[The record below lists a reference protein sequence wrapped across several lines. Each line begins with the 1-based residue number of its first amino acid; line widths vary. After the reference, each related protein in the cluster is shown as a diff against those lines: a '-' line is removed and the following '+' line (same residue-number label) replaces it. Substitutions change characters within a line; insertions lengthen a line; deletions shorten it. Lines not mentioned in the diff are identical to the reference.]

1 MLNKVFINVR
11 FRIALFLIKRSV
23 KTIEKGGYENIKK
36 GLKYFRWSVAIVPP
50 SKELSDS
57 GKKWKAAL
65 NKTYSLNEE
74 G

>member
-11 FRIALFLIKRSV
+11 FRIAFFLIKRSA
-23 KTIEKGGYENIKK
+23 KTIEKGGYKNIKK
-36 GLKYFRWSVAIVPP
+36 GLKYFKWSVMIVPP
-50 SKELSDS
+50 SKELSDF

-65 NKTYSLNEE
+65 NKTYGLNEE